1 MSEPQPRN
9 LVITGGKQPSQHES
23 ISGPLKIPFV
33 ATPLGMMVVIPLIVA
48 GAALAALGLYHVTM
62 EGGVFEM
69 AKSRV
74 EADAQLGR
82 QRALVNLNQMSDT
95 VEAMEAWAARTDLA
109 ADPAAIARVLAG
121 MVVDRPGVSQAY
133 IGFADGSLIGVTRS
147 DAGAWQVLQVRPG
160 ASGSRRSI
168 ADVQTDGRLVEIKV
182 EEGVAYH
189 ARLRPWFQ
197 LASGADGV
205 VWTEPYRF
213 SLTGMPGV
221 TVARRII
228 GADGDVRAVVGLDL
242 DLASLGALMHRQGDL
257 GRNIVFDRNHTLLA
271 LPRDM
276 MGDLPASGLPTGD
289 NLRDPVLQT
298 FFRSIQVLPDGDTPV
313 FSRIELDGVAY
324 GGMVSRLAIEHGP
337 TWYLAQVASRDAVLG
352 MMDVAKRKGTFAA
365 IGAIAIGVLA
375 GLYFASLLSRARRE
389 VENQR
394 QRARAAEEKAQEL
407 GSYNLVRMIGEGGM
421 GQVWIGE
428 HRMLSRPAAVKL
440 ISPRA
445 MAGVQPEEAAEI
457 RKRFE
462 QEAKITA
469 SLRARSTVELFDF
482 GVAADG
488 TFFYVMELLDGM
500 DLRALV
506 EKHGPQPAGR
516 VIHILSGLLGSL
528 AEAHDRGLV
537 HRDIKPENIFVCRRA
552 DEVDVIKVLDF
563 GLVRI
568 AKAPENARLTQAGMI
583 NGTPST
589 MAPEQAMGRDLDGR
603 TDLYAVGCV
612 ACWLLTGSDLFSAD
626 NAIELLTK
634 HINEAPVPLRE
645 RNDAI
650 PEELAI
656 LIEGCLAK
664 DPARR
669 PPDARTLASALEALV
684 LPPGQAWTPRRAAT
698 WWAQLPKREPS
709 AAEQRA
715 TAPTIVSKQQQI

>member
-1 MSEPQPRN
+1 MAEPQPRN
-9 LVITGGKQPSQHES
+9 LVITGGKQPSQHDT

-48 GAALAALGLYHVTM
+48 SAALAALGLYHVTM
-62 EGGVFEM
+62 ADGVYEM
-69 AKSRV
+69 AKARIV
-74 EADAQLGR
+74 ADAQLGR

-95 VEAMEAWAARTDLA
+95 VQAMQAWASRIELA
-109 ADPAAIARVLAG
+109 SDPAAIARVLTG
-121 MVVDRPGVSQAY
+121 MAVDRPGISQAY
-133 IGFADGSLIGVTRS
+133 IGLANGGLIGVTHS
-147 DAGAWQVLQVRPG
+147 DAGTWQVLRVQPG
-160 ASGSRRSI
+160 PSGSRRTIS
-168 ADVQTDGRLVEIKV
+168 DVRPDGSLVEVKI

-213 SLTGMPGV
+213 SRTGMPGV
-221 TVARRII
+221 TVAKRIV
-228 GADGDVRAVVGLDL
+228 GADGDVHAVVGVDI
-242 DLASLGALMHRQGDL
+242 DLASFGTLMHRQGDL
-257 GRNIVFDRNHTLLA
+257 GRNFVFDRNRNLLA
-271 LPRDM
+271 LPRDL
-276 MGDLPASGLPTGD
+276 MGELPASGLPTGD
-289 NLRDPVLQT
+289 NLRDPVVST
-298 FFRSIQVLPDGDTPV
+298 FFRSIQALPDDDEPV
-313 FSRIELDGVAY
+313 FSRIEIDGVVY
-324 GGMVSRLAIEHGP
+324 GGMVSQLPIQQGP

-352 MMDVAKRKGTFAA
+352 MMDVAKRKGLFGSL
-365 IGAIAIGVLA
+365 GAIVIGILA
-375 GLYFASLLSRARRE
+375 GLYFANLLGRARRE

-394 QRARAAEEKAQEL
+394 LRARVAEQKAQEL

-462 QEAKITA
+462 QEARITA

-516 VIHILSGLLGSL
+516 VVHILSGLLGSL

-583 NGTPST
+583 NGTPAT
-589 MAPEQAMGRDLDGR
+589 MAPEQAMGKELDGR

-669 PPDARTLASALEALV
+669 PPDARTLAMALEALV

-698 WWAQLPKREPS
+698 WWA
-709 AAEQRA
+709 
-715 TAPTIVSKQQQI
+715 

>member
-48 GAALAALGLYHVTM
+48 GAALAALGLYHATM
-62 EGGVFEM
+62 QGGIYEM
-69 AKSRV
+69 AKARV
-74 EADAQLGR
+74 LGDAAVVR
-82 QRALVNLNQMSDT
+82 QRAELGLNQVAATLD
-95 VEAMEAWAARTDLA
+95 AMHAWAGRSPEIATV
-109 ADPAAIARVLAG
+109 DPAAIARALTG
-121 MVVDRPGVSQAY
+121 MVTGRPGVSQAY
-133 IGFADGSLIGVTRS
+133 LGLPDGGLCGVTLGEDGQWRVLRVVPGP
-147 DAGAWQVLQVRPG
+147 AGA
-160 ASGSRRSI
+160 RRSLSR
-168 ADVQTDGRLVEIKV
+168 VGPDGALVEEKV
-182 EEGVAYH
+182 EEGVSYD
-189 ARLRPWFQ
+189 ARLRPWYQ
-197 LASGADGV
+197 QALASERTI
-205 VWTEPYRF
+205 WTEPYRF
-213 SLTGMPGV
+213 SRTGMPGV
-221 TVARRII
+221 TMARRLQ
-228 GADGDVRAVVGLDL
+228 GGSGVVAVDL
-242 DLASLGALMHRQGDL
+242 DLASFGGFLQRHGDL
-257 GRNIVFDRNHTLLA
+257 GRNLVFDRNRSLVA
-271 LPRDM
+271 LPA
-276 MGDLPASGLPTGD
+276 DLLSAIPAEGLPTGD
-289 NLRDPVLQT
+289 LLREAAPRA
-298 FFRSIQVLPDGDTPV
+298 FFRSIQALPEDAEPV
-313 FSRIELDGVAY
+313 FTRVEVDGAVY
-324 GGMVSRLAIEHGP
+324 GGMVAKLSIPGGP
-337 TWYLAQVASRDAVLG
+337 NWYLAQIAARDTLTG
-352 MMDVAKRKGTFAA
+352 MVDVAKRKGTFAA

-709 AAEQRA
+709 PAEQRS